1 MLLFI
6 EYPKCSTCQKGGKWL
21 RDHSVEYTDRHIL
34 EENPTEEELKTWI
47 AAQRTACKAVL
58 QHQRHEV
65 PGVGLKERLPEMSEE
80 EQIALLATDGMLV
93 KRPLLVGDGFVIPDL
108 RKKTGRRLWESPC
121 EPPREPA

>member
-6 EYPKCSTCQKGGKWL
+6 EYPKCSTCQKAGKWL

-47 AAQRTACKAVL
+47 AASGLPVKRFFNTSGMKYREL
-58 QHQRHEV
+58 
-65 PGVGLKERLPEMSEE
+65 GLKERLPEMSEE

-93 KRPLLVGDGFVIPDL
+93 KRPVLAGEGFVL
-108 RKKTGRRLWESPC
+108 TGFRPKEWAAALGVAE
-121 EPPREPA
+121 